1 MTMNFK
7 VDGDK
12 EKEIVTD
19 EELDEEYEEEVEL
32 EETSSSNSSGND
44 EKKKT
49 QICFC
54 ILQHFF
60 RGWRI
65 LA

>member
-19 EELDEEYEEEVEL
+19 EELDEEYEEKL
-32 EETSSSNSSGND
+32 T
-44 EKKKT
+44 K
-49 QICFC
+49 
-54 ILQHFF
+54 L
-60 RGWRI
+60 
-65 LA
+65 